1 MPFRDYVTTYPNFL
15 LPDSPGGLV
24 KKDEAYVELEAMK
37 MIMPL
42 KVGLEGSKFPK
53 EWESPKIPKA
63 PKEIFKS
70 YTVLVGWVGVWCM
83 FYVPKFSG
91 LQLLENS

>member
-1 MPFRDYVTTYPNFL
+1 M
-15 LPDSPGGLV
+15 

-63 PKEIFKS
+63 PKEFQIINP
-70 YTVLVGWVGVWCM
+70 LN
-83 FYVPKFSG
+83 PRN
-91 LQLLENS
+91 LQQDPLNGPLNLSI